1 MSPTTITPPAAPIP
15 WYREPYVWLVILFP
29 AMAVV
34 AGFITLRLAIVSD
47 DGLVIDDYY
56 KAGLHINRVLD
67 RDRRAEALGLKANV
81 QINRDSKAIRVL
93 FSSRDGVKLPDELK
107 MRLMHATRAGFDR
120 TVTLKRAAD
129 GSYRAAMPPMALG
142 HWYAQIEYAD
152 WRVLDSFFLSPR

>member
-1 MSPTTITPPAAPIP
+1 MTPTTVTARPAPVP

-67 RDRRAEALGLKANV
+67 RDRRAAALGLKANV
-81 QINRDSKAIRVL
+81 QINPDNKTIRVL
-93 FSSRDGVKLPDELK
+93 ISSHDGVKLPDKLS

-120 TVTLKRAAD
+120 TVILKAAGD
-129 GSYRAAMPPMALG
+129 GSYRSAMPPMALG

-152 WRVLDSFFLSPR
+152 WRILDSFFLSPR

>member
-1 MSPTTITPPAAPIP
+1 MSPTTIATRPDPTP

-56 KAGLHINRVLD
+56 KAGLHINLVLD

-81 QINRDSKAIRVL
+81 QVNRDTKTIRVL
-93 FSSRDGVKLPDELK
+93 FSSRDGVKLPPALN

-120 TVTLKRAAD
+120 TVLLKRSPD
-129 GSYRAAMPPMALG
+129 GSYSAAMPPMALG

-152 WRVLDSFFLSPR
+152 WRVLDSLFLAPR